1 MDYKV
6 YDILLAEYKDRMDM
20 LSEALIRGNCPTI
33 EEYRYI
39 CGQLRGLEAA
49 CATIVDLR
57 KRTEEDFDE

>member
-1 MDYKV
+1 MSELEY
-6 YDILLAEYKDRMDM
+6 LLKEYRDRMDM

-49 CATIVDLR
+49 CLIITDL
-57 KRTEEDFDE
+57 KQKQEENFDD

>member
-1 MDYKV
+1 MDKIFDV
-6 YDILLAEYKDRMDM
+6 LLAEYKDRMDM

-49 CATIVDLR
+49 CAIIADLK
-57 KRTEEDFDE
+57 KRQEHSDE

>member
-1 MDYKV
+1 MDSRI
-6 YDILLAEYKDRMDM
+6 YDVLLGEYKDRMDM

-49 CATIVDLR
+49 CATIVDLK
-57 KRTEEDFDE
+57 KRMENSDE

>member
-1 MDYKV
+1 MSELEY
-6 YDILLAEYKDRMDM
+6 LLNEYRDRMNM

-49 CATIVDLR
+49 CLIITDL
-57 KRTEEDFDE
+57 KQKQEENFDD

>member
-1 MDYKV
+1 
-6 YDILLAEYKDRMDM
+6 MDM

>member
-1 MDYKV
+1 MEYKV
-6 YDILLAEYKDRMDM
+6 YDVLLKEYKDRMDM
-20 LSEALIRGNCPTI
+20 LSEALVRGNCATI